1 MASNGD
7 LVECVREWMAVEKE
21 MRILSKELKE
31 RRERKKMLTSRLVD
45 VMQTN
50 AIDGIDVNDGKLV
63 YSRRKTRAPL
73 SKKHL
78 LSSLANYFQ
87 GNDDIVAELSQ
98 HILDTRD
105 MKVVE
110 TIQKK

>member
-1 MASNGD
+1 
-7 LVECVREWMAVEKE
+7 
-21 MRILSKELKE
+21 MRHLTKELKE
-31 RRERKKMLTSRLVD
+31 RRERKKALTSRLVD

-50 AIDGIDVNDGKLV
+50 DIDGNDVNDGKLV
-63 YSRRKTRAPL
+63 YACRKTKAPL

-78 LSSLANYFQ
+78 MSSLANYFQ
-87 GNDDIVAELSQ
+87 GNNEIVAELSQ

-105 MKVVE
+105 TKVVE